1 MPASPAT
8 VHSSPLLL
16 PTPTWPDVSRVW
28 LAEARA
34 AAAAAPSHRASS
46 EPEPAES
53 EQIRL
58 DAHLSGRKRLG
69 MPDEAAAA
77 HWDEVLAVLHQWCAL
92 RHPLG
97 YWQGVNLL
105 AGAAVCVCGGGE
117 DAAALLSLLLSRL
130 PSPGGAALEVAA
142 LCHLLEARDPAL
154 FGRVSAAQQ
163 QLKAAASLAALQWL
177 SACWASALPLSPPR
191 TLPASPP
198 PRPEGPP
205 LLRLAPR
212 ATPSPR
218 TRPRPDRRRPGWC
231 RSRTS

>member
-1 MPASPAT
+1 MPAAPAS

-58 DAHLSGRKRLG
+58 DAHRSGRKRLG
-69 MPDEAAAA
+69 VPDEAAAA
-77 HWDEVLAVLHQWCAL
+77 HRDEVLAVLHQWCAL

-142 LCHLLEARDPAL
+142 LCHLLAARDPAL
-154 FGRVSAAQQ
+154 FGGVSAAQQ

-177 SACWASALPLSPPR
+177 SACWASALPLSPSR

-198 PRPEGPP
+198 PTRGP
-205 LLRLAPR
+205 